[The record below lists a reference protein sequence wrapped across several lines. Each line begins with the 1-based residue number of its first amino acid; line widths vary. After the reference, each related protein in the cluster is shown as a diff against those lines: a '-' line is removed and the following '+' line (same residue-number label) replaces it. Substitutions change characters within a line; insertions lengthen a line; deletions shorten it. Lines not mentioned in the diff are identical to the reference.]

1 MIQNDGLSIPDNY
14 LEEWS
19 REIARWVNVN
29 LDNMFARNVMPVR
42 KVDEAVQI
50 DVVVDYDRT
59 GPGAKVVAKGST
71 PTGKTGIK
79 QTTTKQDILQFMDW
93 FSVHEKD
100 LKSNPAMFN
109 RYVDICLDNIHRLED
124 SLTIN
129 GDASLGIIG
138 IVAAAQA
145 NANGKIAAADNAGV
159 WGSATQDP
167 HADIV
172 KAKRLLDGNYKS
184 NPLFLIGNSLDMEFL
199 FNLDSMRQPFYKT
212 IAPLFRA
219 SPDADPYGTWL
230 KINDGFAEGKV
241 YLAVK
246 NPVVAEFVVSENPYP
261 DRLPKAAGGNFPVE
275 LKGWAVPRIYKN
287 EGFVEIE
294 VGTTA

>member
-1 MIQNDGLSIPDNY
+1 
-14 LEEWS
+14 
-19 REIARWVNVN
+19 
-29 LDNMFARNVMPVR
+29 
-42 KVDEAVQI
+42 
-50 DVVVDYDRT
+50 
-59 GPGAKVVAKGST
+59 
-71 PTGKTGIK
+71 
-79 QTTTKQDILQFMDW
+79 
-93 FSVHEKD
+93 
-100 LKSNPAMFN
+100 
-109 RYVDICLDNIHRLED
+109 
-124 SLTIN
+124 
-129 GDASLGIIG
+129 
-138 IVAAAQA
+138 
-145 NANGKIAAADNAGV
+145 
-159 WGSATQDP
+159 
-167 HADIV
+167 
-172 KAKRLLDGNYKS
+172 
-184 NPLFLIGNSLDMEFL
+184 MEFL

-294 VGTTA
+294 VGTTS